1 MLKTLGGDMTSR
13 TDAPRTDIPNTGAVK
28 AASVNAATLTSQP
41 LVDLD
46 IVDATLRAA
55 LDAGGEWAEL
65 FAEDRE
71 AVGIVLDESRVEE
84 MSSGRD
90 RGVGIRVTA
99 GDTTG
104 YAHTSDLSAQGLA
117 DAART
122 AAAVASR
129 QPGGGTVAMNSLAA
143 LRSRQASLAEP
154 RVAVLPSTIGAER
167 KVALLRAADDAAR
180 ATHHSVTQ
188 VTARYGESRRRIL
201 VANTAGVCAA
211 DDQVRTLFS
220 VGCVASGDGGMQTGR
235 ETIGYTVGWELFD
248 DYDPAELAERAAQRA
263 VTKLAARP
271 APSGEVPVVIAR
283 GGGGVL
289 FHEACGHGLE
299 ADLVRKGASVFAG
312 RVGSKVAANGVTLVD
327 DGTMGPEWGA
337 LAIDDEGH
345 PTQRNELISDGVLT
359 DYMWDL
365 LRSRDEGRAP
375 SGNGRRQSYTH
386 LPMVRMTNTFVTNG
400 TVDPNDIVADTP
412 WGVYV
417 AHLGGGQ
424 VNTAT
429 GDFVFGMT
437 EAYLIED
444 GAITEPLREGNLIG
458 NGPQVLLDID
468 ALGNDFAMGSPG
480 TCGKDGQGVPVGDG
494 QPTLRVRALTVGGT
508 AS

>member
-1 MLKTLGGDMTSR
+1 MAQDTAISGSPSPG
-13 TDAPRTDIPNTGAVK
+13 
-28 AASVNAATLTSQP
+28 P

-46 IVDATLRAA
+46 VVEATLRAA
-55 LDAGGEWAEL
+55 LDTGGEWAEF

-71 AVGIVLDESRVEE
+71 SAGAVFDEGRVEE
-84 MSSGRD
+84 MNSGRD
-90 RGVGIRVTA
+90 RGVGIRVT
-99 GDTTG
+99 TRNVTG
-104 YAHTSDLSAQGLA
+104 YAHTADLSAQGLA

-122 AAAVASR
+122 AAAVAAGR
-129 QPGGGTVAMNSLAA
+129 GGTVKMTPLAGPGT
-143 LRSRQASLAEP
+143 ASA
-154 RVAVLPSTIGAER
+154 RVAVLPASIGAER
-167 KVALLRAADDAAR
+167 KVALLRTADDAAR
-180 ATHHSVTQ
+180 SVDSAITQ
-188 VTARYGESRRRIL
+188 VTVRYSEGRRRIL
-201 VANTAGVCAA
+201 VANTDGVCAA

-220 VGCVASGDGGMQTGR
+220 VGCVASGDGGLQTGR
-235 ETIGYTVGWELFD
+235 ETVGYTVGWELFD
-248 DYDPAELAERAAQRA
+248 SHDPAELARRAARRA

-312 RVGSKVAANGVTLVD
+312 RVGEQVAAPGVTLVD
-327 DGTMGPEWGA
+327 DGTMGHEWGA

-345 PTQRNELISDGVLT
+345 RTQRNVLISDGVLT
-359 DYMWDL
+359 DYMWDW
-365 LRSRDEGRAP
+365 LRSRDEGRSP

-400 TVDPNDIVADTP
+400 EIDPDDIIADTP

-417 AHLGGGQ
+417 AQLGGGQ

-444 GAITEPLREGNLIG
+444 GVITEPLREGNLIG
-458 NGPQVLLDID
+458 NGPAVLAEID
-468 ALGNDFAMGSPG
+468 AIGNDFAMGSPG

-508 AS
+508 AA